1 MNASN
6 PSCWTCGT
14 QVLHV
19 NWASEDTPRQVLQWI
34 AELQQARRRLSAL
47 EGCSMLKQG
56 VDLVV
61 PKKLLK
67 KKFLNKHTLVSL
79 KALWQGALLSEPK
92 PGFCTRCQCRLN
104 LHHVLWEC
112 PVVTQNFPEP
122 EHFETARAQFPW
134 PSLWL
139 RGLAPLCHTAMP
151 QQSEEAKGL
160 RVEGIWQ
167 HHRILDGGS
176 YVFSSGGPG
185 GADTRLRCVSWAI
198 AAYTLNDEG
207 PKRVA
212 SISCLD
218 MELSVPAAEQR
229 ALFELFSRVSG
240 DFDVTVDCK
249 SAMQILKKPA
259 APQGGQIPWANV
271 WMHRRRA
278 KTTWVPSHKDEAFF
292 SAHGLAQWRR
302 QINADVDSI
311 CRQRSTE
318 AYSWEHAQWL
328 RQVDKLCQEVSLHLA
343 KKVTFILQSRS
354 SDALPWILKRPNTSE
369 VAARPQLVLPNPA
382 FDKPRAPPP
391 NKRQR
396 IKACVDGTVDTLGH
410 RWILGSESASNLTM
424 RCEICGLYV
433 QQVLLQDRFDQLMQ
447 HPCKDQPSV
456 LPASW
461 GIHHSHNMLNLGVY
475 WVCLTCEKLQRPVSE
490 HAAKP
495 LKESCKGP
503 PKKSGHHA
511 KQAHANQKTLTQ
523 KPVTALEKTQAR
535 VAFGTKLHNQ
545 FENQEGNTPRVA
557 DEPKAQN
564 CHAAPA
570 ALKQTTLSFAKKP

>member
-1 MNASN
+1 M
-6 PSCWTCGT
+6 G
-14 QVLHV
+14 
-19 NWASEDTPRQVLQWI
+19 SE
-34 AELQQARRRLSAL
+34 
-47 EGCSMLKQG
+47 
-56 VDLVV
+56 
-61 PKKLLK
+61 
-67 KKFLNKHTLVSL
+67 
-79 KALWQGALLSEPK
+79 
-92 PGFCTRCQCRLN
+92 
-104 LHHVLWEC
+104 
-112 PVVTQNFPEP
+112 
-122 EHFETARAQFPW
+122 
-134 PSLWL
+134 
-139 RGLAPLCHTAMP
+139 
-151 QQSEEAKGL
+151 
-160 RVEGIWQ
+160 
-167 HHRILDGGS
+167 
-176 YVFSSGGPG
+176 SSGEEIG
-185 GADTRLRCVSWAI
+185 SNI
-198 AAYTLNDEG
+198 ATNIKTENLLLAHYLGFPRWGRGHEGVAPHPKISLN
-207 PKRVA
+207 PHP
-212 SISCLD
+212 
-218 MELSVPAAEQR
+218 LS
-229 ALFELFSRVSG
+229 S
-240 DFDVTVDCK
+240 
-249 SAMQILKKPA
+249 KPM
-259 APQGGQIPWANV
+259 PPHV
-271 WMHRRRA
+271 
-278 KTTWVPSHKDEAFF
+278 VPSHKDEAFF

-461 GIHHSHNMLNLGVY
+461 GIQHSHNMLTLGVY

-511 KQAHANQKTLTQ
+511 KQAHANQK
-523 KPVTALEKTQAR
+523 P
-535 VAFGTKLHNQ
+535 
-545 FENQEGNTPRVA
+545 
-557 DEPKAQN
+557 
-564 CHAAPA
+564 
-570 ALKQTTLSFAKKP
+570 